1 MDDCKNADDL
11 LAEIQLE
18 DPNYQPSTKI
28 HPIRPVADLHNIK
41 PLEFD
46 EIESDN
52 PPAIEYIL
60 HPVLPAQGI
69 CFIYAAS
76 GLGKTLFTLNLAYAI
91 AGGGSFLKYNCQIPR
106 KVLYVDGEMPYKQ
119 LHARLME
126 IPKHQGILDYKKN
139 LAFLTPDKIMPTR
152 IPKIDELLGQ
162 QFYEQFIELYQYE
175 VIIFDNLSMLSSIDE
190 SKSSEWKIIQDW
202 LLYLRA
208 IGKTV
213 IIIHHAGKDK
223 SGYRGT
229 SRMLDCADTAISLQ
243 SLIDDEPK
251 AKAVDLEESAVPT
264 TMMGMVTPPPSAEDS
279 EKFKWLCAQENV
291 KDLTGVIGKLVDAFV
306 ANQLFKDNI
315 AQAVDKVK
323 DSEKPETIV
332 EYKEDLGKE
341 AKDPTGKVK
350 DVELDPGKAPKKEIL
365 QKPYVSDAQRRFF
378 HSSGAKKA
386 GLTAKDVKH
395 WDEASKGKKLPEK
408 VAKLEPPSGAASP
421 HMPKQP
427 QGAAPM
433 VKPSHNPQAAQNK
446 QGQVTFKQKFGKLA
460 KPKAPANYF
469 QNKLANVAK
478 SEFHVTTEQLYQPCV
493 QCGTAE
499 FVKNEDGMPHYS
511 PCACFGVT
519 LQSSSGKKTTFVE
532 LKKSGAGYSLKFSNK
547 ADQDTIKAFLLTLRT
562 RLKK

>member
-91 AGGGSFLKYNCQIPR
+91 AGGGSFHKYNCQIPR

-243 SLIDDEPK
+243 SLIDDELEDEHVNIKRFKVVYQK
-251 AKAVDLEESAVPT
+251 ARQF
-264 TMMGMVTPPPSAEDS
+264 G
-279 EKFKWLCAQENV
+279 
-291 KDLTGVIGKLVDAFV
+291 GKDAFP
-306 ANQLFKDNI
+306 F
-315 AQAVDKVK
+315 
-323 DSEKPETIV
+323 E
-332 EYKEDLGKE
+332 
-341 AKDPTGKVK
+341 
-350 DVELDPGKAPKKEIL
+350 
-365 QKPYVSDAQRRFF
+365 
-378 HSSGAKKA
+378 
-386 GLTAKDVKH
+386 
-395 WDEASKGKKLPEK
+395 
-408 VAKLEPPSGAASP
+408 
-421 HMPKQP
+421 
-427 QGAAPM
+427 
-433 VKPSHNPQAAQNK
+433 
-446 QGQVTFKQKFGKLA
+446 
-460 KPKAPANYF
+460 
-469 QNKLANVAK
+469 
-478 SEFHVTTEQLYQPCV
+478 
-493 QCGTAE
+493 
-499 FVKNEDGMPHYS
+499 
-511 PCACFGVT
+511 VT
-519 LQSSSGKKTTFVE
+519 LQNSTWTWRSLELTDMEKAVSKFNAGMKQREIAAEMCCSQSKVHNL
-532 LKKSGAGYSLKFSNK
+532 LKKARFLKLI
-547 ADQDTIKAFLLTLRT
+547 TVL
-562 RLKK
+562 